1 MSLRRGVLVGAAGA
15 VAAWV
20 ATPVVAT
27 AVHGTVDQRTLAAWR
42 SERRRPRPEV
52 PEVWSAIPAQRTAA
66 RRTRPVRTPH
76 PAVIPAP
83 ARPSD

>member
-1 MSLRRGVLVGAAGA
+1 MSLRRGVLVGTAGA
-15 VAAWV
+15 VAAWL

-27 AVHGTVDQRTLAAWR
+27 AVHGTVDRRTLAAWR
-42 SERRRPRPEV
+42 SECRRTHPVV
-52 PEVWSAIPAQRTAA
+52 PGAWSTIPAQRTTA

-76 PAVIPAP
+76 PAVVPAP